1 MGLSYWLG
9 YRASVRENGTYEDGY
24 AAAVSEKGTYES
36 GYAAAL
42 EENGSYEEGYD
53 RGYAEGR
60 AEGYEAGRTEGYE
73 EGLKDGMAEPG
84 QPPAAS
90 GSGAAAEQQAVWV
103 SRYLGRR
110 YHSTP
115 DCSRVIDPVQITLEE
130 AEREGYS
137 RCSRCCGEE

>member
-1 MGLSYWLG
+1 
-9 YRASVRENGTYEDGY
+9 
-24 AAAVSEKGTYES
+24 
-36 GYAAAL
+36 
-42 EENGSYEEGYD
+42 
-53 RGYAEGR
+53 
-60 AEGYEAGRTEGYE
+60 
-73 EGLKDGMAEPG
+73 MAEPG

-130 AEREGYS
+130 AEREGYRAAAAAVERNKAAPQKKGRKTAPYS
-137 RCSRCCGEE
+137 QKWFNGAFFRLAGKNIFSKLLLCILGAFYGVL